1 MCLIAFAIGGD
12 PMEPVRL
19 ASNRDEQLDRPTAAL
34 HAWRLP
40 SGIQVLAGRDLR
52 EGGTWLGLS
61 EHGRVA
67 MLTNVR
73 SAQASAGDR
82 SRGELVAGW
91 LGSDQPLDAWLA
103 SVDVADYGGFNLVV
117 GDWAGTDWH
126 WVSNRDPQ
134 APHTDHSTGVFLQ
147 RLVPGVY
154 ALSNASL
161 DTPWP
166 KTEQLRA
173 AMTDPAMSTVTR
185 VLADQSPV
193 APDMLPRTGVPAEIE
208 AALASPFVRIPSRG
222 YGTRSSLTLRI
233 RRHADGDGGRLT
245 ASVQEW
251 SHLAGDRHAW
261 GAAPTVSTRWSL
273 A

>member
-1 MCLIAFAIGGD
+1 MCLIAFAIGID

-34 HAWRLP
+34 HQWRLNN
-40 SGIQVLAGRDLR
+40 GVQVLAGRDLR

-73 SAQASAGDR
+73 SAQAPAGDR

-91 LGSDQPLDAWLA
+91 LGSDLPLDAWLA
-103 SVDVADYGGFNLVV
+103 TVDAAAYGGFNLVV

-134 APHTDHSTGVFLQ
+134 APHTDHSTGLFRQPLM
-147 RLVPGVY
+147 PGVH

-161 DTPWP
+161 NTPWP
-166 KTEQLRA
+166 KTERLKA
-173 AMTDPAMSTVTR
+173 AVADPAMSNVTR
-185 VLADQSPV
+185 VLADESPV
-193 APDMLPRTGVPAEIE
+193 APGMLPETGVPSAVE
-208 AALASPFVRIPSRG
+208 AALASPFVRIASRG
-222 YGTRSSLTLRI
+222 YGTRSSLMLRI
-233 RRHADGDGGRLT
+233 RRDAGTGGSQLT

-251 SHLAGDRHAW
+251 THLAGDRHAW
-261 GAAPTVSTRWSL
+261 GASPTVSTLWSPQ
-273 A
+273 